1 MKKLFIFTLVMMFAC
16 SSIGFAAKGS
26 VKPRMSAPRS
36 APAQQAPAPQYK
48 PSAPANSY
56 GDKAPAA
63 AAKPAAPG
71 AQQQP
76 SSSGGLM
83 RNLGM
88 LGGGMLL
95 GGMLGSLFGDS
106 AMLASIFGMLFNVL
120 IIAAIFMGGRLL
132 WNKFRKKDEDKRDRR
147 DF

>member
-1 MKKLFIFTLVMMFAC
+1 MKKLFICTLMIIFAC

-36 APAQQAPAPQYK
+36 APAQQAPASQYK
-48 PSAPANSY
+48 PSAPAGSY

-63 AAKPAAPG
+63 KPASPG
-71 AQQQP
+71 AQQQQP
-76 SSSGGLM
+76 SAAGGMM
-83 RNLGM
+83 RNFGM

-106 AMLASIFGMLFNVL
+106 AMLASLVGLLFNVL
-120 IIAAIFMGGRLL
+120 IAAAVFIGGRLL
-132 WNKFRKKDEDKRDRR
+132 WNKLKKKDKPDRR
-147 DF
+147 EF